1 MRTLLTLLGTVM
13 CGGLLWAQSAVEIPD
28 EPLARIQVLDE
39 QRQPIRTAKVHV
51 SATVNRMRHMATA
64 PAWQSVNA
72 RGVCV
77 AEGEVSHRF
86 RMREI
91 LAGTLPVELQVM
103 VAAPG
108 YVPLQF
114 ERAANPRETITVTL
128 KPARSFELRLLTAD
142 GKPVDLR
149 LASDLYQEHRSSP
162 LLIGSVDGKPV
173 CALGE
178 QAAEETRGRGAPP
191 LCLNFGVY
199 PLGDGR
205 YRVDVP
211 QDFTGA
217 LMLFVHHSD
226 VIRYY
231 LHTLK
236 PDEWQSGTVE
246 VRLPKPGAMVLQ
258 VDLEAWRKAYKDLSW
273 LYLGFIPQG
282 GLELTALSYSEVIVR
297 RRFSGVVVA
306 ERNVAPGAYQV
317 SLELWGKDT
326 HQTTLQVPEGGV
338 ARQKIAPKP
347 FDVADYRGARQV
359 RVQIQHPG
367 GKSLAGASYR
377 VELTRGYGQART
389 LQEGK
394 LDRNG
399 AFVLSNLY
407 ENPAGTDAFNAI
419 GYRIYVNDKSA
430 HYFMLTQGDGVRE
443 LQITLAPQPGD
454 PAINF
459 KAVDVRTGKPVEL
472 RTLRGK
478 WVYLE
483 FWATWCGPCQTAIE
497 ELKAFVE
504 KQPDSWRKQV
514 VVLTVSVDQDK
525 DVVLPHLQRRGWDKF
540 ALHAWDEGQRA
551 AQQYGVEGIPT
562 AFLIDPQG
570 KVVWAGNP
578 LTRQQESLLRQI
590 GSKGGAR

>member
-205 YRVDVP
+205 YRVDMP
-211 QDFTGA
+211 QEFKGA
-217 LMLFVHHSD
+217 LVLMVHSPE

-231 LHTLK
+231 LRTLE
-236 PDEWQSGTVE
+236 PNEWQSGTVE
-246 VRLPKPGAMVLQ
+246 VRLPKPGMMVLEI
-258 VDLEAWRKAYKDLSW
+258 DLEAWRTAYKDLSE
-273 LYLGFIPQG
+273 LSLRVAPQAEAPST
-282 GLELTALSYSEVIVR
+282 LLFYSNAFVG
-297 RRFSGVVVA
+297 RRFSGGLVA
-306 ERNVAPGAYQV
+306 ERNVAPSAYQV
-317 SLELWGKDT
+317 SLYLWEKDT

-338 ARQKIAPKP
+338 VRQKIAPKP

-367 GKSLAGASYR
+367 GKSVAGASYR
-377 VELTRGYGQART
+377 VELTRGYGQARHPRC
-389 LQEGK
+389 QSAAASC
-394 LDRNG
+394 DVPDISPR
-399 AFVLSNLY
+399 AC
-407 ENPAGTDAFNAI
+407 AGSQ
-419 GYRIYVNDKSA
+419 V
-430 HYFMLTQGDGVRE
+430 
-443 LQITLAPQPGD
+443 PQPPSAG
-454 PAINF
+454 A
-459 KAVDVRTGKPVEL
+459 VRTSGRV
-472 RTLRGK
+472 
-478 WVYLE
+478 
-483 FWATWCGPCQTAIE
+483 
-497 ELKAFVE
+497 
-504 KQPDSWRKQV
+504 
-514 VVLTVSVDQDK
+514 
-525 DVVLPHLQRRGWDKF
+525 
-540 ALHAWDEGQRA
+540 
-551 AQQYGVEGIPT
+551 
-562 AFLIDPQG
+562 
-570 KVVWAGNP
+570 
-578 LTRQQESLLRQI
+578 
-590 GSKGGAR
+590 